1 MGRYTIRRLLQLIP
15 VLLGTTF
22 LINYMVWQLPGDPF
36 AGRCGQRP
44 CPDSYVSAMRAQF
57 GLDQP
62 ILVQYWQF
70 LKNMLTGNL
79 GVDFNQVPV
88 AAQLGDAWPITI
100 RLALL
105 AVAIEA
111 VIGISAGVLSGLKRG
126 GFIDNVV
133 TISTLFLL
141 SLPVFVTGFLLQWL
155 LGVQLQVIT
164 PTVSDE
170 ATITELLVPAF
181 VLASLNMAFT
191 ARLTRTS
198 IVENRR
204 SDYVRTAIAK
214 GLTNRRVVGVHL
226 LRNSL
231 IPVLTFLGTEVGSLM
246 SGAIITEGIFNI
258 HGIGGLLYRA
268 ITGQDYTIVVPIAS
282 LLVLVYLVSN
292 LLVDLLYG
300 VLDPRIRY
308 E

>member
-1 MGRYTIRRLLQLIP
+1 MGRYAIRRLLQLIP

-44 CPDSYVSAMRAQF
+44 CPDSYVNAMRAQF

-62 ILVQYWQF
+62 ILVQYWNF
-70 LKNMLTGNL
+70 LKNMLSGDL

-88 AAQLGDAWPITI
+88 ATQLADAWPITI

-105 AVAIEA
+105 AVVIEA
-111 VIGISAGVLSGLKRG
+111 VIGIGAGVLSGLKRG
-126 GFIDNVV
+126 GFLDNVV
-133 TISTLFLL
+133 TMSTLILL

-155 LGVQLQVIT
+155 LGVQFQIVN

-170 ATITELLVPAF
+170 APVSELLVPAF

-198 IVENRR
+198 IVENLR
-204 SDYVRTAIAK
+204 SDYVRTAVAK
-214 GLTNRRVVGVHL
+214 GLANRRVVGVHL

-268 ITGQDYTIVVPIAS
+268 ITGQDFTIVVPVAS

>member
-1 MGRYTIRRLLQLIP
+1 MGRYAIRRLLQLVP

-44 CPDSYVSAMRAQF
+44 CPDAYVSAMRAQF

-62 ILVQYWQF
+62 VLVQYWNF
-70 LKNMLTGNL
+70 LKNMLTGNM
-79 GVDFNQVPV
+79 GVDFHEVPV
-88 AAQLGDAWPITI
+88 ASQLADAWPITI

-111 VIGISAGVLSGLKRG
+111 VIGIGAGVLSGLKRG
-126 GFIDNVV
+126 GFLDNIV
-133 TISTLFLL
+133 TISTLILL
-141 SLPVFVTGFLLQWL
+141 SLPVFVTGYLLQWL
-155 LGVQLQVIT
+155 LGVQLQVIN

-170 ATITELLVPAF
+170 ATITELIVPAF

-204 SDYVRTAIAK
+204 SDYVRTAISK
-214 GLTNRRVVGVHL
+214 GLPNRRVVGVHL

-246 SGAIITEGIFNI
+246 AGAIITEGIFNI
-258 HGIGGLLYRA
+258 HGIGGLLFRA
-268 ITGQDYTIVVPIAS
+268 ITGQDFTIVVPIAS
-282 LLVLVYLVSN
+282 LLVLVYLITN

>member
-1 MGRYTIRRLLQLIP
+1 MGRYAIRRLLQLVP
-15 VLLGTTF
+15 VVLGTTF
-22 LINYMVWQLPGDPF
+22 IINYMVWQLPGDPF

-44 CPDSYVSAMRAQF
+44 CPDSYITAMREQF

-62 ILVQYWQF
+62 ILVQYWNF
-70 LKNMLTGNL
+70 LKNLLTGNF
-79 GVDFNQVPV
+79 GTDFNGVSV
-88 AAQLGDAWPITI
+88 ATQLGDAWPITI
-100 RLALL
+100 RLALM
-105 AVAIEA
+105 AVAFEA
-111 VIGISAGVLSGLKRG
+111 IIGIGAGVLSGLKRG
-126 GFIDNVV
+126 GFVDNVV
-133 TISTLFLL
+133 TVSTLVLL
-141 SLPVFVTGFLLQWL
+141 SLPIFVTGYLLQWI
-155 LGVQLQVIT
+155 LGVQLHIIE
-164 PTVSDE
+164 PTVSDA
-170 ATITELLVPAF
+170 ATVPELIVPAL

-198 IVENRR
+198 IVENLRA
-204 SDYVRTAIAK
+204 DYVRTAVAK
-214 GLTNRRVVGVHL
+214 GLSNRRVVAIHL

-258 HGIGGLLYRA
+258 HGIGGLLWRA
-268 ITGQDYTIVVPIAS
+268 INGQDYTIVVPVAT

>member
-1 MGRYTIRRLLQLIP
+1 MGRYAIRRLLQLVP
-15 VLLGTTF
+15 VVLGTTF
-22 LINYMVWQLPGDPF
+22 IINFMVWQLPGDPF

-44 CPDSYVSAMRAQF
+44 CPDAYITAMREQF

-62 ILVQYWQF
+62 LLVQYWNF
-70 LKNMLTGNL
+70 LKNLLTGNL
-79 GVDFNQVPV
+79 GTDFNGVSV
-88 AAQLGDAWPITI
+88 AGQLGDAWPITI
-100 RLALL
+100 RLALM
-105 AVAIEA
+105 AVAFEA
-111 VIGISAGVLSGLKRG
+111 IIGIGAGVLSGLKRG

-133 TISTLFLL
+133 TLSTLFLL
-141 SLPVFVTGFLLQWL
+141 SMPIFVTGYLLQWL
-155 LGVQLQVIT
+155 LGVRLGIIT
-164 PTVSDE
+164 PTVPDE
-170 ATITELLVPAF
+170 ATVPQLIVPAL

-198 IVENRR
+198 IVENLR
-204 SDYVRTAIAK
+204 SDYVRTAVAK

-231 IPVLTFLGTEVGSLM
+231 IPVLTFLGTEIGSLM

-258 HGIGGLLYRA
+258 HGIGGLLWRA
-268 ITGQDYTIVVPIAS
+268 INGQDYTIVVPVAT

>member
-1 MGRYTIRRLLQLIP
+1 MGRYAIRRLLQLIP
-15 VLLGTTF
+15 VMLGTTF

-62 ILVQYWQF
+62 MLVQYWHF
-70 LKNMLTGNL
+70 LQNMLTGNL

-88 AAQLGDAWPITI
+88 ADQLTAAWPITI

-105 AVAIEA
+105 AVVIEA
-111 VIGISAGVLSGLKRG
+111 VIGIGAGVLSGLKRG
-126 GFIDNVV
+126 GFADNLV

-155 LGVQLQVIT
+155 LGVQLHVIN

-170 ATITELLVPAF
+170 APIAELFVPAL
-181 VLASLNMAFT
+181 VLASINMAFT

-198 IVENRR
+198 IVENLRA
-204 SDYVRTAIAK
+204 DYVRTAVAK
-214 GLTNRRVVGVHL
+214 GLTNRRVVGIHL

-231 IPVLTFLGTEVGSLM
+231 VPVLTFLGTEIGSLM

-268 ITGQDYTIVVPIAS
+268 ITGQDFTIVVPVAT
-282 LLVLVYLVSN
+282 LLVLVYLITN

>member
-22 LINYMVWQLPGDPF
+22 LINFMVWQLPGDPF

-44 CPDSYVSAMRAQF
+44 CPESYVTMMREQF

-62 ILVQYWQF
+62 MLVQYWNF
-70 LKNMLTGNL
+70 LKNMLTGDL
-79 GVDFNQVPV
+79 GVDFKQVSV
-88 AAQLGDAWPITI
+88 ASQLADAWPITI
-100 RLALL
+100 RLAIL
-105 AVAIEA
+105 AVTIEA
-111 VIGISAGVLSGLKRG
+111 CVGITAGVLSGLKRG
-126 GFIDNVV
+126 GFLDNSV

-141 SLPVFVTGFLLQWL
+141 SLPTFVTGYLLQWL
-155 LGVQLQVIT
+155 LGMRLGVIK
-164 PTVSDE
+164 PTVSDG
-170 ATITELLVPAF
+170 APMAELIVPAI

-204 SDYVRTAIAK
+204 ADYVRTAIAK
-214 GLTNRRVVGVHL
+214 GLTNRRVVSVHL

-231 IPVLTFLGTEVGSLM
+231 IPAITFIGTEVGSMM

-258 HGIGGLLYRA
+258 HGVGGLLWRA
-268 ITGQDYTIVVPIAS
+268 ILGQDYTIVVPIAS
-282 LLVLVYLVSN
+282 LLVLVYLLTN
-292 LLVDLLYG
+292 LIVDLLYG

>member
-1 MGRYTIRRLLQLIP
+1 MGRYAIRRLLQLVP
-15 VLLGTTF
+15 VVLGTTF
-22 LINYMVWQLPGDPF
+22 IINYMVWQLPGDPF

-44 CPDSYVSAMRAQF
+44 CPDAYVTAMREQF

-62 ILVQYWQF
+62 LLVQYGNF
-70 LKNMLTGNL
+70 LKNLVTGNL
-79 GVDFNQVPV
+79 GVDFNNVSV
-88 AAQLGDAWPITI
+88 ASLLGDAWPITI
-100 RLALL
+100 RLALM
-105 AVAIEA
+105 AVIFEA
-111 VIGISAGVLSGLKRG
+111 VIGIGAGVLSGLKRG

-141 SLPVFVTGFLLQWL
+141 SLPIFVTGYLLQWL
-155 LGVQLQVIT
+155 LGVQLGIIT
-164 PTVSDE
+164 PTVTDE
-170 ATITELLVPAF
+170 ATVPELIVPAL

-198 IVENRR
+198 IVENLR
-204 SDYVRTAIAK
+204 SDYVRTAVAK
-214 GLTNRRVVGVHL
+214 GLSNRRVVAIHL

-258 HGIGGLLYRA
+258 HGIGGLLWRA
-268 ITGQDYTIVVPIAS
+268 ILDQDYTVVVPVAT
-282 LLVLVYLVSN
+282 LLVLVYLLAN

>member
-1 MGRYTIRRLLQLIP
+1 MGRYAIRRLLQLVP
-15 VLLGTTF
+15 VVLGTTF
-22 LINYMVWQLPGDPF
+22 IINYMVWQLPGDPF

-44 CPDSYVSAMRAQF
+44 CPDSYVTAMREQF

-62 ILVQYWQF
+62 LLLQYWNF
-70 LKNMLTGNL
+70 LKNLLTGNL
-79 GVDFNQVPV
+79 GVNFNNVSV
-88 AAQLGDAWPITI
+88 ASELGDAWPITI
-100 RLALL
+100 RLALM
-105 AVAIEA
+105 AVLFEA
-111 VIGISAGVLSGLKRG
+111 VIGIGAGVLSGLKRG

-133 TISTLFLL
+133 TLSTLFLL
-141 SLPVFVTGFLLQWL
+141 SLPIFVTGYLLQWL
-155 LGVQLQVIT
+155 LGVQLGVIT
-164 PTVSDE
+164 PTVTDE
-170 ATITELLVPAF
+170 ATVPELIVPAL

-198 IVENRR
+198 IVENLR
-204 SDYVRTAIAK
+204 SDYVRTAVAK
-214 GLTNRRVVGVHL
+214 GLSNRRVVAIHL

-258 HGIGGLLYRA
+258 HGIGGLLWRA
-268 ITGQDYTIVVPIAS
+268 ILDQDYTVVVPVAT
-282 LLVLVYLVSN
+282 LLVLVYLLAN

>member
-1 MGRYTIRRLLQLIP
+1 MGRYAIRRLLQLVP
-15 VLLGTTF
+15 VVLGTTF
-22 LINYMVWQLPGDPF
+22 IINYMVWQLPGDPF

-44 CPDSYVSAMRAQF
+44 CPDAYVTAMREQF

-62 ILVQYWQF
+62 ILVQYWNF
-70 LKNMLTGNL
+70 LKNLLTGNL
-79 GVDFNQVPV
+79 GVDFNNVSV
-88 AAQLGDAWPITI
+88 ASQLADAWPITI
-100 RLALL
+100 RLALM
-105 AVAIEA
+105 AVAFEA
-111 VIGISAGVLSGLKRG
+111 IIGIGAGVLSGLKRG
-126 GFIDNVV
+126 GFADNVV

-141 SLPVFVTGFLLQWL
+141 SLPIFVTGYVLQWV
-155 LGVQLQVIT
+155 LGVQVGVIE
-164 PTVSDE
+164 PTVSEE
-170 ATITELLVPAF
+170 ARVSELVVPAL

-198 IVENRR
+198 IVENLRA
-204 SDYVRTAIAK
+204 DYVRTAVAK
-214 GLTNRRVVGVHL
+214 GLTNRRVVGIHL

-231 IPVLTFLGTEVGSLM
+231 IPVLTFLGTEVGNMM

-258 HGIGGLLYRA
+258 HGIGGLMWRA
-268 ITGQDYTIVVPIAS
+268 INGQDYTIVVPVAT
-282 LLVLVYLVSN
+282 LLVLVYLITN

>member
-62 ILVQYWQF
+62 ILLQYWQF
-70 LKNMLTGNL
+70 LKNMLSGNL

-88 AAQLGDAWPITI
+88 VTQLADAWPITI

-155 LGVQLQVIT
+155 LGVQFQIIT

-170 ATITELLVPAF
+170 APIMELIVPAF

>member
-1 MGRYTIRRLLQLIP
+1 MGRYAIRRLLQLVP
-15 VLLGTTF
+15 VVLGTTF
-22 LINYMVWQLPGDPF
+22 IINYMVWQLPGDPF

-44 CPDSYVSAMRAQF
+44 CPDSYVTAMREQF

-62 ILVQYWQF
+62 ILVQYWNF
-70 LKNMLTGNL
+70 LKNLLTGNF
-79 GVDFNQVPV
+79 GTDFNGVSV
-88 AAQLGDAWPITI
+88 ATQLGDAWPITI
-100 RLALL
+100 RLALM
-105 AVAIEA
+105 AVAFEA
-111 VIGISAGVLSGLKRG
+111 IIGIGAGVLSGLKRG
-126 GFIDNVV
+126 GFVDNVV
-133 TISTLFLL
+133 TVSTLVLL
-141 SLPVFVTGFLLQWL
+141 SLPIFVTGYLLQWI
-155 LGVQLQVIT
+155 LGVQLHIIE
-164 PTVSDE
+164 PTVSD
-170 ATITELLVPAF
+170 AAPVQELIVPAL

-198 IVENRR
+198 IVENLRA
-204 SDYVRTAIAK
+204 DYVRTAVAK
-214 GLTNRRVVGVHL
+214 GLSNRRVVAIHL

-258 HGIGGLLYRA
+258 HGIGGLLWRA
-268 ITGQDYTIVVPIAS
+268 INGQDYTIVVPVAT

>member
-1 MGRYTIRRLLQLIP
+1 MGRYAIRRLLQLIP

-22 LINYMVWQLPGDPF
+22 LINFMVWQLPGDPF

-44 CPDSYVSAMRAQF
+44 CPDSYVTAMREQF

-62 ILVQYWQF
+62 MLVQYGNF
-70 LKNMLTGNL
+70 LKNMLSGNL
-79 GVDFNQVPV
+79 GVDFKQVSV
-88 AAQLGDAWPITI
+88 ASQLADAWPVTV
-100 RLALL
+100 RLAIL
-105 AVAIEA
+105 AVTFEA
-111 VIGISAGVLSGLKRG
+111 LIGITAGVLSGLKRG

-133 TISTLFLL
+133 TVSTLFLL
-141 SLPVFVTGFLLQWL
+141 SLPVFVTGYLLQWL
-155 LGVQLQVIT
+155 LGMRLGLIN
-164 PTVSDE
+164 PTVSE
-170 ATITELLVPAF
+170 AATIPELIVPAI

-198 IVENRR
+198 IVENLRA
-204 SDYVRTAIAK
+204 DYVRTAVAK
-214 GLTNRRVVGVHL
+214 GLTNRRVVAVHL

-231 IPVLTFLGTEVGSLM
+231 IPAVTFIGTEVGSLM

-258 HGIGGLLYRA
+258 HGIGGLLWRA
-268 ITGQDYTIVVPIAS
+268 ILGQDYTIVVPIAS
-282 LLVLVYLVSN
+282 LLVLIYLLTN
-292 LLVDLLYG
+292 LIVDLLYG

>member
-1 MGRYTIRRLLQLIP
+1 MGRYAIRRLLQLIP

-44 CPDSYVSAMRAQF
+44 CPDAYVNAMRSQF

-62 ILVQYWQF
+62 VLIQYWHF
-70 LKNMLTGNL
+70 LTNMLTGNL

-88 AAQLGDAWPITI
+88 STTLGAAWPITI
-100 RLALL
+100 RLALM
-105 AVAIEA
+105 AVAFEA
-111 VIGISAGVLSGLKRG
+111 VIGIGAGVLSGLKRG
-126 GFIDNVV
+126 GFTDNIV
-133 TISTLFLL
+133 TISTLILL
-141 SLPVFVTGFLLQWL
+141 SLPVFVTGYLLQWM
-155 LGVQLQVIT
+155 LGVQLHVVE
-164 PTVSDE
+164 PTVSPEAPIDE
-170 ATITELLVPAF
+170 LIVPAL

-198 IVENRR
+198 IVENLRA
-204 SDYVRTAIAK
+204 DYVRTAVAK
-214 GLTNRRVVGVHL
+214 GLTNRRVVGIHL

-258 HGIGGLLYRA
+258 NGIGGILWRA
-268 ITGQDYTIVVPIAS
+268 ITGQDYTIVVPVTS

>member
-1 MGRYTIRRLLQLIP
+1 MGRYAIRRLLQLVP
-15 VLLGTTF
+15 VVLGTTF
-22 LINYMVWQLPGDPF
+22 IINYMVWQLPGDPF

-44 CPDSYVSAMRAQF
+44 CPDSYVAAMRDQF

-62 ILVQYWQF
+62 LLVQYWNF
-70 LKNMLTGNL
+70 LKNLLTGNL
-79 GVDFNQVPV
+79 GVNFNGVSV
-88 AAQLGDAWPITI
+88 ASELGDAWPITI
-100 RLALL
+100 RLALM
-105 AVAIEA
+105 AVLFEA
-111 VIGISAGVLSGLKRG
+111 VIGIGAGVLSGLKRG

-141 SLPVFVTGFLLQWL
+141 SLPIFVTGYLLQWL
-155 LGVQLQVIT
+155 LGVQLGVIT
-164 PTVSDE
+164 PTVTDE
-170 ATITELLVPAF
+170 ATVPELIVPAL

-198 IVENRR
+198 IVENLRA
-204 SDYVRTAIAK
+204 DYVRTAVAK
-214 GLTNRRVVGVHL
+214 GLSNRRVVAIHL

-258 HGIGGLLYRA
+258 HGIGGLLWRA
-268 ITGQDYTIVVPIAS
+268 ILDQDYTVVVPVAT
-282 LLVLVYLVSN
+282 LLVLVYLLAN

>member
-1 MGRYTIRRLLQLIP
+1 MGRYAIRRLLQLVP
-15 VLLGTTF
+15 VVLGTTF
-22 LINYMVWQLPGDPF
+22 IINYMVWQLPGDPF

-44 CPDSYVSAMRAQF
+44 CPDAYVTAMREQF

-62 ILVQYWQF
+62 LLVQYGNF
-70 LKNMLTGNL
+70 LKNLVTGNL
-79 GVDFNQVPV
+79 GVDFNSVSV
-88 AAQLGDAWPITI
+88 ASLLGDAWPITI
-100 RLALL
+100 RLALM
-105 AVAIEA
+105 AVIFEA
-111 VIGISAGVLSGLKRG
+111 VIGIGAGVLSGLKRG

-141 SLPVFVTGFLLQWL
+141 SLPIFVTGYLLQWL
-155 LGVQLQVIT
+155 LGVQLGIIT
-164 PTVSDE
+164 PTVTDE
-170 ATITELLVPAF
+170 ATVPELIVPAL

-198 IVENRR
+198 IVENLR
-204 SDYVRTAIAK
+204 SDYVRTAVAK
-214 GLTNRRVVGVHL
+214 GLSNRRVVAIHL

-258 HGIGGLLYRA
+258 HGIGGLLWRA
-268 ITGQDYTIVVPIAS
+268 ILDQDYTVVVPVAT
-282 LLVLVYLVSN
+282 LLVLVYLLAN

>member
-1 MGRYTIRRLLQLIP
+1 MGRYAIRRLLQLVP
-15 VLLGTTF
+15 VVLGTTF
-22 LINYMVWQLPGDPF
+22 IINYMVWQLPGDPF

-44 CPDSYVSAMRAQF
+44 CPDSYVTAMREQF

-62 ILVQYWQF
+62 LLLQYWNF
-70 LKNMLTGNL
+70 LKNLLTGNL
-79 GVDFNQVPV
+79 GTDFNNVSV
-88 AAQLGDAWPITI
+88 ASQLGDAWPITI
-100 RLALL
+100 RLALM
-105 AVAIEA
+105 AVAFEA
-111 VIGISAGVLSGLKRG
+111 IIGIGAGVLSGLKRG
-126 GFIDNVV
+126 GFVDNVV

-141 SLPVFVTGFLLQWL
+141 SLPIFVTGYLLQWL
-155 LGVQLQVIT
+155 LGVQLGVIT
-164 PTVSDE
+164 PTVTD
-170 ATITELLVPAF
+170 AAAVPELIVPAL

-198 IVENRR
+198 IVENLR
-204 SDYVRTAIAK
+204 SDYVRTAVAK
-214 GLTNRRVVGVHL
+214 GLTNRRVVGIHL

-231 IPVLTFLGTEVGSLM
+231 IPVLTFLGTEIGSLM

-258 HGIGGLLYRA
+258 HGIGGLLWRA
-268 ITGQDYTIVVPIAS
+268 ILDQDYTVVVPVAT
-282 LLVLVYLVSN
+282 LLVLVYLLAN

>member
-44 CPDSYVSAMRAQF
+44 CPDAYVNAMRAQF

-62 ILVQYWQF
+62 VLVQYWNF

-88 AAQLGDAWPITI
+88 ATSLADAWPITI
-100 RLALL
+100 RLAIL

-111 VIGISAGVLSGLKRG
+111 VIGIGAGVLSGLKRG
-126 GFIDNVV
+126 GVIDNAV
-133 TISTLFLL
+133 TLSTLVLL

-155 LGVQLQVIT
+155 LGVQLQIVN

-170 ATITELLVPAF
+170 ATVSELLVPAF

-198 IVENRR
+198 IVENLRA
-204 SDYVRTAIAK
+204 DYVRTAIAK

-231 IPVLTFLGTEVGSLM
+231 IPVLTFLGTEVGGLM
-246 SGAIITEGIFNI
+246 AGAIITEGIFNI

-268 ITGQDYTIVVPIAS
+268 IINQDFTIVVPVAA
-282 LLVLVYLVSN
+282 LLVLVYLITN

>member
-1 MGRYTIRRLLQLIP
+1 MGRYAIRRLLQLIP

-22 LINYMVWQLPGDPF
+22 LINFMVWQLPGDPF

-44 CPDSYVSAMRAQF
+44 CPDSYVNAMREQF

-62 ILVQYWQF
+62 MLVQYGNF
-70 LKNMLTGNL
+70 LKNMLSGDL
-79 GVDFNQVPV
+79 GVDFKQVPV
-88 AAQLGDAWPITI
+88 ASQLADAWPITV

-111 VIGISAGVLSGLKRG
+111 LIGITAGVLSGLKRG

-133 TISTLFLL
+133 TVSTLFLL
-141 SLPVFVTGFLLQWL
+141 SLPVFVTGYLLQWL
-155 LGVQLQVIT
+155 LGMRLGLIN
-164 PTVSDE
+164 PTVSE
-170 ATITELLVPAF
+170 AATIPELIVPAI

-214 GLTNRRVVGVHL
+214 GLTNRRVVSVHL

-231 IPVLTFLGTEVGSLM
+231 IPAVTFIGTEVGSLM

-258 HGIGGLLYRA
+258 HGIGGLLWRA
-268 ITGQDYTIVVPIAS
+268 ILGQDYTIVVPIAS
-282 LLVLVYLVSN
+282 LLVLIYLLTN
-292 LLVDLLYG
+292 LIVDLLYG

>member
-1 MGRYTIRRLLQLIP
+1 MGRYAIRRLLQLIP
-15 VLLGTTF
+15 VVLGTTF

-62 ILVQYWQF
+62 MLVQYGHF
-70 LKNMLTGNL
+70 LKNMLTGDL

-88 AAQLGDAWPITI
+88 LDQLGAAWPITI

-111 VIGISAGVLSGLKRG
+111 VIGIGAGVLSGLKRG
-126 GFIDNVV
+126 GFLDNLV

-141 SLPVFVTGFLLQWL
+141 SLPVFVTGYLLQWL
-155 LGVQLQVIT
+155 LGVQLHIIN

-170 ATITELLVPAF
+170 ATVSELIVPAF
-181 VLASLNMAFT
+181 VLASINMAFT

-198 IVENRR
+198 IVENLR
-204 SDYVRTAIAK
+204 SDYVRTAVAK
-214 GLTNRRVVGVHL
+214 GLTNRRVVGIHL

-231 IPVLTFLGTEVGSLM
+231 VPVLTFLGTEIGSLM

-258 HGIGGLLYRA
+258 HGIGGMLYRA
-268 ITGQDYTIVVPIAS
+268 ITGQDYTIVVPVAT
-282 LLVLVYLVSN
+282 LLVLVYLISN

>member
-1 MGRYTIRRLLQLIP
+1 MGRYAIRRLLQLIP
-15 VLLGTTF
+15 VVLGTTF

-62 ILVQYWQF
+62 MLVQYGHF
-70 LKNMLTGNL
+70 LKNMLTGDL

-88 AAQLGDAWPITI
+88 IDQLGAAWPITI

-111 VIGISAGVLSGLKRG
+111 VIGIGAGVLSGLKRG
-126 GFIDNVV
+126 GFLDNLV

-141 SLPVFVTGFLLQWL
+141 SLPVFVTGYLLQWL
-155 LGVQLQVIT
+155 LGVQLHIIN

-170 ATITELLVPAF
+170 ATVSELIVPAF
-181 VLASLNMAFT
+181 VLASINMAFT

-198 IVENRR
+198 IVENLR
-204 SDYVRTAIAK
+204 SDYVRTAVAK
-214 GLTNRRVVGVHL
+214 GLTNRRVVGIHL

-231 IPVLTFLGTEVGSLM
+231 VPVLTFLGTEIGSLM

-258 HGIGGLLYRA
+258 HGIGGMLYRA
-268 ITGQDYTIVVPIAS
+268 ITGQDYTIVVPVAT
-282 LLVLVYLVSN
+282 LLVLVYLISN